1 MSKKNEKGQA
11 IATTP
16 MQSNLLTMHGLPVST
31 ADMRWNRKTTMNG
44 EMILEPFNP
53 SEPPIRYEGQPAAT
67 PSDYIPAWS
76 LGKLVNIYGGVL
88 NVNSAAQLRAYLV
101 DMIGQMMVN
110 GGGGILHSL
119 NLGSK

>member
-31 ADMRWNRKTTMNG
+31 ADMRWNRKTTMKG

-101 DMIGQMMVN
+101 DMIGQMMIN
-110 GGGGILHSL
+110 GGGNFAQLKPGE
-119 NLGSK
+119 